1 MEENR
6 DKIDNEMNE
15 NEETKENEQNI
26 NNNCDCGCGC
36 NDEGKDCNCG
46 CENCRPDGC
55 SEEDCKEC
63 NCRGEQCEPDAKVNT
78 DSAGADDDSVGA
90 SSASPNEKD
99 ELTLANEKIKDWED
113 KYKRLLAEFDNF
125 RKRSK
130 KESDMM
136 CDLGA
141 SVVLTKILPVVDNFE
156 RAINSIPEDLK
167 GNAFVDGIDKI
178 YKQMLKTFED
188 LGVKPIEAVGKPF
201 DANLHNAVMT
211 DENADAEVDTV
222 TEELQ
227 KGYMYKDQ
235 VLRHSMVKVKK

>member
-1 MEENR
+1 MEDNR
-6 DKIDNEMNE
+6 DKID
-15 NEETKENEQNI
+15 EEKKT
-26 NNNCDCGCGC
+26 CD
-36 NDEGKDCNCG
+36 CG
-46 CENCRPDGC
+46 CENCGPDGC

-63 NCRGEQCEPDAKVNT
+63 DKECDCKNESNSCDCGCSN
-78 DSAGADDDSVGA
+78 DDKA
-90 SSASPNEKD
+90 ETEKD

-125 RKRSK
+125 RKRSE
-130 KESDMM
+130 KESAMM
-136 CDLGA
+136 IDIGA
-141 SVVLTKILPVVDNFE
+141 SMILTKILPVVDNFE

-167 GNAFVDGIDKI
+167 DNSFVDGVDKI

-188 LGVKPIEAVGKPF
+188 LGVKPIDAVGKPF

-211 DENADAEVDTV
+211 DENAEGEVDTV
-222 TEELQ
+222 VEELQ

>member
-6 DKIDNEMNE
+6 DKIDNEMNK
-15 NEETKENEQNI
+15 NEETKENEQKI
-26 NNNCDCGCGC
+26 NN
-36 NDEGKDCNCG
+36 DCNCG
-46 CENCRPDGC
+46 CEHCGPDGC

-63 NCRGEQCEPDAKVNT
+63 DCRGEACEP
-78 DSAGADDDSVGA
+78 GVGA
-90 SSASPNEKD
+90 STASPETEKD

-125 RKRSK
+125 RKRSE
-130 KESDMM
+130 KESAMM
-136 CDLGA
+136 IDIGA
-141 SVVLTKILPVVDNFE
+141 SMILTKILPIVDNFE
-156 RAINSIPEDLK
+156 RAINSIPDDIK
-167 GNAFVDGIDKI
+167 DNSFVDGVDKI
-178 YKQMLKTFED
+178 YKQMLKIFED

-211 DENADAEVDTV
+211 DENAEGEVDTV
-222 TEELQ
+222 VEELQ

>member
-6 DKIDNEMNE
+6 DKIDNEMNK
-15 NEETKENEQNI
+15 NEETKENEQKI
-26 NNNCDCGCGC
+26 NN
-36 NDEGKDCNCG
+36 DCNCG
-46 CENCRPDGC
+46 CEHCGPDGC
-55 SEEDCKEC
+55 SEEDCKKCDKECDCKNDECSCDDKEC
-63 NCRGEQCEPDAKVNT
+63 NCGCGCT
-78 DSAGADDDSVGA
+78 DEKDFAGA
-90 SSASPNEKD
+90 SPDEKD

-125 RKRSK
+125 RKRSE
-130 KESDMM
+130 KESAMM
-136 CDLGA
+136 IDIGA
-141 SVVLTKILPVVDNFE
+141 SMILTKILPVVDNFE
-156 RAINSIPEDLK
+156 RAINSIPEDIK
-167 GNAFVDGIDKI
+167 DNAFVDGVDKI

-211 DENADAEVDTV
+211 DENAEGEVDTV

>member
-6 DKIDNEMNE
+6 DKIDNEKNA
-15 NEETKENEQNI
+15 
-26 NNNCDCGCGC
+26 CD
-36 NDEGKDCNCG
+36 CG
-46 CENCRPDGC
+46 CENCGPDGC
-55 SEEDCKEC
+55 SEEDCKNCDKEC
-63 NCRGEQCEPDAKVNT
+63 DYKKDDKECGCNDNKTVEEKETLESNAEGSGETQNET
-78 DSAGADDDSVGA
+78 
-90 SSASPNEKD
+90 EKD
-99 ELTLANEKIKDWED
+99 ELTLANEKVKEWED

-125 RKRSK
+125 RKRSE
-130 KESDMM
+130 KEQATMIDI
-136 CDLGA
+136 GA
-141 SVVLTKILPVVDNFE
+141 SMILTKILPVVDNFE

-167 GNAFVDGIDKI
+167 NNSFVDGVDKI
-178 YKQMLKTFED
+178 YKQMLKIFED

-211 DENADAEVDTV
+211 DENAEAEVDTV

>member
-6 DKIDNEMNE
+6 DKIDNEMNK
-15 NEETKENEQNI
+15 NEETKENEQKI
-26 NNNCDCGCGC
+26 NN
-36 NDEGKDCNCG
+36 DCNCG
-46 CENCRPDGC
+46 CEHCEPDGC
-55 SEEDCKEC
+55 SEEDCKKCDKECDCKNDECSCDDKGC
-63 NCRGEQCEPDAKVNT
+63 NCGCGCT
-78 DSAGADDDSVGA
+78 DEKDSVGA
-90 SSASPNEKD
+90 SSASPDGKD

-125 RKRSK
+125 RKRSE
-130 KESDMM
+130 KESAMM
-136 CDLGA
+136 IDIGA
-141 SVVLTKILPVVDNFE
+141 SMILTKILPVVDNFE
-156 RAINSIPEDLK
+156 RAINSIPEDIK
-167 GNAFVDGIDKI
+167 DNAFVDGVDKI

-211 DENADAEVDTV
+211 DENAEGEVDTV

>member
-6 DKIDNEMNE
+6 DKIDNETNK
-15 NEETKENEQNI
+15 NEEVKENEQNI
-26 NNNCDCGCGC
+26 NN
-36 NDEGKDCNCG
+36 ECNCG
-46 CENCRPDGC
+46 CEHCGPEGC
-55 SEEDCKEC
+55 SDEDCKTCDKEC
-63 NCRGEQCEPDAKVNT
+63 DCRGEQCEHD
-78 DSAGADDDSVGA
+78 VGA
-90 SSASPNEKD
+90 SSASPDEKD

-125 RKRSK
+125 RKRSE
-130 KESDMM
+130 KESAMM

-156 RAINSIPEDLK
+156 RAMSSIPEDIK
-167 GNAFVDGIDKI
+167 DNSFVEGVDKI

-188 LGVKPIEAVGKPF
+188 IGVKPIEAVGKPF

>member
-1 MEENR
+1 MDENR
-6 DKIDNEMNE
+6 DKIDNEMNK
-15 NEETKENEQNI
+15 NKETKENEQKI
-26 NNNCDCGCGC
+26 NN
-36 NDEGKDCNCG
+36 DCNCG
-46 CENCRPDGC
+46 CEHCGPDGC

-63 NCRGEQCEPDAKVNT
+63 DNDCRCKDKNESKDANENVE
-78 DSAGADDDSVGA
+78 A
-90 SSASPNEKD
+90 STASPETEKD

-125 RKRSK
+125 RKRSE
-130 KESDMM
+130 KESAMM
-136 CDLGA
+136 IDIGA
-141 SVVLTKILPVVDNFE
+141 SMILTKILPIVDNFE
-156 RAINSIPEDLK
+156 RAINSVPEDIK
-167 GNAFVDGIDKI
+167 DNSFVDGIDKI

-211 DENADAEVDTV
+211 DENAEGEVDTV
-222 TEELQ
+222 VEELQ